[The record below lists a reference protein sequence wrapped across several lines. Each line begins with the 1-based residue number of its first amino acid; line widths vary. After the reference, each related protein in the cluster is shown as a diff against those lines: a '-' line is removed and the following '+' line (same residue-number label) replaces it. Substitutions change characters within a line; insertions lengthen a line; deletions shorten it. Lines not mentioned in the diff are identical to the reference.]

1 VAAAASAVAWDQA
14 ALAVAWAD
22 HAWRW
27 AASAVAPGWSAGDAA
42 LDAKAGRP
50 KAMMAR
56 IRMGMVIKALFT
68 SALSL
73 WQVFFYRTP
82 IAQRITG
89 A

>member
-1 VAAAASAVAWDQA
+1 
-14 ALAVAWAD
+14 
-22 HAWRW
+22 
-27 AASAVAPGWSAGDAA
+27 
-42 LDAKAGRP
+42 
-50 KAMMAR
+50 
-56 IRMGMVIKALFT
+56 MVIKALFT